1 MRTSKKL
8 KKGWC
13 LYIKY
18 IKSYHEDVVRQKYE
32 VIPGTFDP
40 IFKEIF
46 KSVKEFLADII
57 YEVTG
62 IPKEEV
68 LKGTIINSEYP
79 ILNINEKKRTSDLII
94 ELEDSVINLEMNN
107 HYYKKL
113 NKRNDIYLFK
123 IVSLSDKS
131 VTIQININNFRS
143 KDGQVIKRYTLKDDE
158 GKEEDEIGLIKYD
171 IYLENIKEKYYN
183 NDKLT
188 KLEKYMLMLKLRKR
202 EELLEVS
209 KGDKSMSEVYKK
221 LDDLSKDKYYALL
234 YDEEEKKAYE
244 NKCILE
250 DAIEDAKENG
260 YSSGYDSGKSEGY
273 SSGLN
278 DGESKKSIEIV
289 KNLLKK
295 NMSIEDISDVT
306 GLTIEK
312 INNLRENI

>member
-1 MRTSKKL
+1 MRTSEKL

-18 IKSYHEDVVRQKYE
+18 IKSYQEDIVRQKYE

-94 ELEDSVINLEMNN
+94 ELEDNVINLEMNN

-131 VTIQININNFRS
+131 ITIQININNFKS
-143 KDGQVIKRYTLKDDE
+143 KDGQVVKRYTLKDDE

-209 KGDKSMSEVYKK
+209 KGDKDMSEVYKK

-260 YSSGYDSGKSEGY
+260 YSSGYNSGYDSGKSEGY

-278 DGESKKSIEIV
+278 DGVSNIA

-295 NMSIEDISDVT
+295 NMSIEDISDIT
-306 GLTIEK
+306 GLTIEE

>member
-1 MRTSKKL
+1 
-8 KKGWC
+8 
-13 LYIKY
+13 
-18 IKSYHEDVVRQKYE
+18 
-32 VIPGTFDP
+32 
-40 IFKEIF
+40 
-46 KSVKEFLADII
+46 
-57 YEVTG
+57 
-62 IPKEEV
+62 
-68 LKGTIINSEYP
+68 
-79 ILNINEKKRTSDLII
+79 
-94 ELEDSVINLEMNN
+94 MNN

-143 KDGQVIKRYTLKDDE
+143 K
-158 GKEEDEIGLIKYD
+158 EEDERGLIKYD

-209 KGDKSMSEVYKK
+209 KGDKDMSEVYKK

-260 YSSGYDSGKSEGY
+260 YNSGYDSGYDSGKS
-273 SSGLN
+273 
-278 DGESKKSIEIV
+278 DGISNIA
-289 KNLLKK
+289 KNMLKK

-306 GLTIEK
+306 GLTIDE
-312 INNLRENI
+312 INNLK

>member
-18 IKSYHEDVVRQKYE
+18 IKSYHEDIVRQKYE

-79 ILNINEKKRTSDLII
+79 ILNINEKRRTSDLII

-143 KDGQVIKRYTLKDDE
+143 KDGSVIKRYTLKDDE

-289 KNLLKK
+289 KNMLKK

-306 GLTIEK
+306 GLTIDE

>member
-1 MRTSKKL
+1 MRTSRIKTKESR
-8 KKGWC
+8 C

-143 KDGQVIKRYTLKDDE
+143 KDGQVVKRYTLKDDE

-209 KGDKSMSEVYKK
+209 KGDKDMSEVYKK

-260 YSSGYDSGKSEGY
+260 YSSGYNSGYDSGKS
-273 SSGLN
+273 
-278 DGESKKSIEIV
+278 DSISNIA
-289 KNLLKK
+289 KNMLKK

-306 GLTIEK
+306 GLTLEE

>member
-1 MRTSKKL
+1 
-8 KKGWC
+8 
-13 LYIKY
+13 
-18 IKSYHEDVVRQKYE
+18 
-32 VIPGTFDP
+32 
-40 IFKEIF
+40 
-46 KSVKEFLADII
+46 
-57 YEVTG
+57 
-62 IPKEEV
+62 
-68 LKGTIINSEYP
+68 
-79 ILNINEKKRTSDLII
+79 
-94 ELEDSVINLEMNN
+94 MNN

-123 IVSLSDKS
+123 IVSDKS

-143 KDGQVIKRYTLKDDE
+143 KDGSVIKRYTLKDDE

-260 YSSGYDSGKSEGY
+260 YSSGYDSGYDSGKSAGVSNEKI
-273 SSGLN
+273 N
-278 DGESKKSIEIV
+278 IA
-289 KNLLKK
+289 KNMLKK

-306 GLTIEK
+306 GLTIDEINK
-312 INNLRENI
+312 IKENI

>member
-1 MRTSKKL
+1 MRTSKKI

-46 KSVKEFLADII
+46 KSNKEFLADII

-94 ELEDSVINLEMNN
+94 ELDDSVINLEMNN

-171 IYLENIKEKYYN
+171 IHLENIKEKYYN

-209 KGDKSMSEVYKK
+209 KGDKDMSEVYKK

-260 YSSGYDSGKSEGY
+260 YSSGYDSGKS
-273 SSGLN
+273 
-278 DGESKKSIEIV
+278 DGVSNIA
-289 KNLLKK
+289 KNMLKK

-306 GLTIEK
+306 GLTIEEIK
-312 INNLRENI
+312 TLM